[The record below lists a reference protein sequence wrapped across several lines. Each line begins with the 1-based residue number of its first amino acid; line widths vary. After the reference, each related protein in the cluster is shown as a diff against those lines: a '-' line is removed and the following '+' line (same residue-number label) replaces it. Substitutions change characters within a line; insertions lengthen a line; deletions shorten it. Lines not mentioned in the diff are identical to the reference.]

1 MLHIALVTAVAVLA
15 AFVAPTVLAY
25 RQARG
30 GAIPSSRDHAAPNIR
45 GAPSVHVVPNVYVAP
60 RVIQNASIVYT
71 LGLVA
76 LAPLLAWGITGDL
89 WPVLFYLLSVG
100 LGLFLLYALR
110 RPILRFLDDALMRD
124 RSITVHEFIAR
135 RHGDDSRVRALAAA
149 LTVFALWGL
158 CVCVMIGVAIVLRPV
173 FSGSGAVADAF
184 IAVMFVVVATC
195 TVFAGRLGILYA
207 TQVQLGLIYFGLFAA
222 TVFLLYLQGSAV
234 GVMPLKGIVAL
245 VLIAVVCAI
254 VHFRRRARYVDTSIR
269 ASIAGADT
277 PRGRE
282 PVGVRLLVRLQKILN
297 TFVGILALTLT
308 VLAMI
313 VAALQIFLGG
323 VPDIASEGV
332 AALKAGTSASAMTL
346 ISLIVL
352 PLLHP
357 LVDIVNWQRLAAFA
371 RLRGS
376 SELKNGEWAAAFKT
390 LGVTYAIEVPLMAL
404 FVVMF
409 GVMAGLTLTGTSVG
423 GATSVFVTSLLAL
436 ETSVAT
442 IIASL
447 LMLGVLALA
456 AATIGALF
464 AAGLSVVQGDI
475 VPALRSRSE
484 ADSNADEEPARMPLI
499 AGLIFGGLVL
509 ATFLLADR
517 GGAQSVD
524 STGLLGAML
533 GFGSAQIALVPLVVV
548 PLLAGR
554 TRFSTVT
561 APWALAVLLVGGAIA
576 VGIAIAGLV
585 FGEVAAL
592 SCAVP
597 AVFVSSMLVFAI
609 GALAGG
615 QQDETAPG
623 ARASD

>member
-1 MLHIALVTAVAVLA
+1 MLHIALVTAVAVLG
-15 AFVAPTVLAY
+15 AFVVPTVLAY
-25 RQARG
+25 RQARA
-30 GAIPSSRDHAAPNIR
+30 GAMPASRDHISPNVHV
-45 GAPSVHVVPNVYVAP
+45 APSIHVAP

-76 LAPLLAWGITGDL
+76 LAPLLAWGITGEL
-89 WPVLFYLLSVG
+89 WPVLLYLLAVG

-110 RPILRFLDDALMRD
+110 RPILQFLDDALLHD
-124 RSITVHEFIAR
+124 RSITVHDFIAR
-135 RHGDDSRVRALAAA
+135 RHGRDSRVRALAAA
-149 LTVFALWGL
+149 LTVFALYGL
-158 CVCVMIGVAIVLRPV
+158 SVCVMVGLAIVLKPI
-173 FSGSGAVADAF
+173 FSGSGAVTDAF
-184 IAVMFVVVATC
+184 IAVIFLIVAAC
-195 TVFAGRLGILYA
+195 TIFAGRLGILYA

-234 GVMPLKGIVAL
+234 GAMPLKGIVAL
-245 VLIAVVCAI
+245 LLIAVVCAI

-297 TFVGILALTLT
+297 TFVGILAMTLM
-308 VLAMI
+308 VLATI
-313 VAALQIFLGG
+313 VAALEIFLGG
-323 VPDIASEGV
+323 VPDIAREGL
-332 AALKAGTSASAMTL
+332 AALAAGTSASAMTL

-371 RLRGS
+371 RLRGG

-390 LGVTYAIEVPLMAL
+390 FGVTYAIEVPLMAL
-404 FVVMF
+404 FIVLF
-409 GVMAGLTLTGTSVG
+409 GVIAGLTLTGTSVG
-423 GATSVFVTSLLAL
+423 DATGVFMTSLLAL

-456 AATIGALF
+456 AATIGSLF
-464 AAGLSVVQGDI
+464 AAGLCVVRSDV
-475 VPALRSRSE
+475 VPALRSRSGG
-484 ADSNADEEPARMPLI
+484 SADEGPARTPLI

-509 ATFLLADR
+509 VTFVVADR
-517 GGAQSVD
+517 VGTAD
-524 STGLLGAML
+524 SAGLLGAML
-533 GFGSAQIALVPLVVV
+533 GFGSAQIALAPLVLV

-576 VGIAIAGLV
+576 VSMIIAGLV

-592 SCAVP
+592 SWAVP

-609 GALAGG
+609 GAFAGG
-615 QQDETAPG
+615 RQGRAASG

>member
-1 MLHIALVTAVAVLA
+1 MLHIALVTAVAVLG
-15 AFVAPTVLAY
+15 AFIAPTVLAY
-25 RQARG
+25 RQARA
-30 GAIPSSRDHAAPNIR
+30 GAMPASRDHISPNVHV
-45 GAPSVHVVPNVYVAP
+45 APSIHVAP
-60 RVIQNASIVYT
+60 RVIQNASIVYA

-76 LAPLLAWGITGDL
+76 LAPLLAWGIYGEL
-89 WPVLFYLLSVG
+89 WPVILYLLSVG
-100 LGLFLLYALR
+100 LGLVLLYALR
-110 RPILRFLDDALMRD
+110 RPILQCLDDALLND

-135 RHGDDSRVRALAAA
+135 RHGGDSRVRALAAA
-149 LTVFALWGL
+149 LTVFALYGL
-158 CVCVMIGVAIVLRPV
+158 SVCVMVGLAIVLRPI
-173 FSGSGAVADAF
+173 FSGSGAVTDAF
-184 IAVMFVVVATC
+184 IAVIFLIIAAC
-195 TVFAGRLGILYA
+195 SVFAGRLGILYA
-207 TQVQLGLIYFGLFAA
+207 TQVQLGFIYLGLFAA

-245 VLIAVVCAI
+245 LLIAVVCAI

-297 TFVGILALTLT
+297 TFVGILAMTLM
-308 VLAMI
+308 VLATI
-313 VAALQIFLGG
+313 VAALEIFLGG
-323 VPDIASEGV
+323 VPDIAREGL
-332 AALKAGTSASAMTL
+332 AALAAGTSASAMTL

-371 RLRGS
+371 RLRGG

-390 LGVTYAIEVPLMAL
+390 FGVTYAIEVPLMAL
-404 FVVMF
+404 FIVLF
-409 GVMAGLTLTGTSVG
+409 GVIAGLTLTGTSVG
-423 GATSVFVTSLLAL
+423 DATGVFMTSLLAL

-456 AATIGALF
+456 AATIGSLF
-464 AAGLSVVQGDI
+464 AAGLCVVRSDV
-475 VPALRSRSE
+475 VPALRSRSGG
-484 ADSNADEEPARMPLI
+484 SADEGPARTPLI

-509 ATFLLADR
+509 VTFVVADR
-517 GGAQSVD
+517 VGTAD
-524 STGLLGAML
+524 SAGLLGAML
-533 GFGSAQIALVPLVVV
+533 GFGSAQIALAPLVLV

-576 VGIAIAGLV
+576 VSMTIAGLV
-585 FGEVAAL
+585 FGKVAAL
-592 SCAVP
+592 SWAVP

-609 GALAGG
+609 GAFAGG
-615 QQDETAPG
+615 RQGRTASSAG
-623 ARASD
+623 VSD

>member
-1 MLHIALVTAVAVLA
+1 MLHIALVTAVAVLG
-15 AFVAPTVLAY
+15 AFVVPTVLAY
-25 RQARG
+25 RQARA
-30 GAIPSSRDHAAPNIR
+30 GAMPASRDHISPNVHV
-45 GAPSVHVVPNVYVAP
+45 APSIHVAP

-76 LAPLLAWGITGDL
+76 LAPLLAWGITGEL
-89 WPVLFYLLSVG
+89 WPVLLYLLAVG

-110 RPILRFLDDALMRD
+110 RPILQFLDDALLHD
-124 RSITVHEFIAR
+124 RSITVHDFIAR
-135 RHGDDSRVRALAAA
+135 RHGGDSRVRALAAA
-149 LTVFALWGL
+149 LTVFALYGL
-158 CVCVMIGVAIVLRPV
+158 SVCVMVGLAIVLRPI
-173 FSGSGAVADAF
+173 FSGSGAVTDAF
-184 IAVMFVVVATC
+184 IAVIFLIVAAC
-195 TVFAGRLGILYA
+195 TIFAGRLGILYA
-207 TQVQLGLIYFGLFAA
+207 TQVQLGFIYLGLFAA

-245 VLIAVVCAI
+245 LLIAVVCAI

-297 TFVGILALTLT
+297 TFVGILAMTLM
-308 VLAMI
+308 VLATI
-313 VAALQIFLGG
+313 VAALEIFLGG
-323 VPDIASEGV
+323 VPDIAREGL
-332 AALKAGTSASAMTL
+332 AALAAGTSASAMTL
-346 ISLIVL
+346 VSLIVL

-371 RLRGS
+371 RLRGG

-390 LGVTYAIEVPLMAL
+390 FGVTYAIEVPLMAL
-404 FVVMF
+404 FIVLF
-409 GVMAGLTLTGTSVG
+409 GVIAGLTLTGTSVG
-423 GATSVFVTSLLAL
+423 DATGVFMTSLLAL

-456 AATIGALF
+456 AATIGSLF
-464 AAGLSVVQGDI
+464 AAGLCVVRSDV
-475 VPALRSRSE
+475 VPALRSRSGG
-484 ADSNADEEPARMPLI
+484 SADEGPARTPLI

-509 ATFLLADR
+509 VTFAVADR
-517 GGAQSVD
+517 VGTAD
-524 STGLLGAML
+524 SAGLLGAML
-533 GFGSAQIALVPLVVV
+533 GFGSAQIALAPLVLV

-554 TRFSTVT
+554 TRFSAVT

-576 VGIAIAGLV
+576 VSMTIAGLV
-585 FGEVAAL
+585 FGKVAPL
-592 SCAVP
+592 SWAVP
-597 AVFVSSMLVFAI
+597 AVFVSSMLVFAV
-609 GALAGG
+609 GAFAGG
-615 QQDETAPG
+615 RQGRTASG